1 MKNSVS
7 EIALSKVW
15 GRLNNA
21 LIVRGQGS
29 YLFDEQ
35 DNRYLDFTSG
45 IGVNSTG
52 HCHPKVVAA
61 VQAQASQLLFG
72 QLNCVRPRITEQ
84 YALALQGIT
93 PASIETFFFSNSGAE
108 AVEGAVKLAKV
119 ATGRTNMISFD
130 GGFHGR
136 TAMTMALTGSKNIYR
151 AGFQPLPS
159 GVFVAPFPN
168 AFRYGWEPDAT
179 VKFCLEQLDRLLK
192 TQTSPAETAAMII
205 EPVLGE
211 GGFVPAPAD
220 FLIGLRKVCDETG
233 ILLILDEIQS
243 GFGRTGNMWAHEP
256 SGIVPDIMT
265 MAKGIASGLPMS
277 AFGASHE
284 LMSKFPTG
292 SHGGTYGGG
301 SAVAMAAALATLEVI
316 EKEKLVQNA
325 AKMGDYLQQ
334 QLSSLLA
341 ELPIT
346 VDIRGAG
353 LMVGVEFDRDGQP
366 DSDMA
371 KSLQS
376 DCLERG
382 LMLLICGT
390 GGNVIRWNPPLNV
403 SVEEIDSALEIFQ
416 AAVQAAG
423 STAECQ

>member
-1 MKNSVS
+1 MQNSVS
-7 EIALSKVW
+7 EVALSKVW
-15 GRLNNA
+15 GCLNKA
-21 LIVRGQGS
+21 IIVRGQGS

-72 QLNCVRPRITEQ
+72 QLNCVRPKITEQ
-84 YALALQGIT
+84 YAQALQAIT
-93 PASIETFFFSNSGAE
+93 PKSIETFFFSNSGAE

-119 ATGRTNMISFD
+119 ATGRTNMIAFD

-136 TAMTMALTGSKNIYR
+136 TAMTMALTASKNIYR
-151 AGFQPLPS
+151 AGYQPLPS
-159 GVFVAPFPN
+159 GVFTSPFPN
-168 AFRYGWEPDAT
+168 AFRYGWESDQAVT
-179 VKFCLEQLDRLLK
+179 FCLDQLDRLLK

-211 GGFVPAPAD
+211 GGFLPAPVD

-243 GFGRTGNMWAHEP
+243 GFGRTGKMWAHES

-277 AFGASHE
+277 AFGGSYE
-284 LMSKFPTG
+284 LMSKLPTG

-301 SAVAMAAALATLEVI
+301 SAVAMAAAMATLEVI
-316 EKEKLVQNA
+316 EEEKLVQNA

-334 QLSSLLA
+334 QLSSLLSG
-341 ELPIT
+341 LPTT
-346 VDIRGAG
+346 VDIRSAG
-353 LMVGVEFDRDGQP
+353 LMVGVEFDRDGKP
-366 DSDMA
+366 DSEMA
-371 KSLQS
+371 RSLQNG
-376 DCLERG
+376 CLERG

-390 GGNVIRWNPPLNV
+390 DGNVIRWSPPLNV
-403 SVEEIDSALEIFQ
+403 SVEEIDSALEIFET
-416 AAVQAAG
+416 AVQSAG
-423 STAECQ
+423 STTG